1 MEDLLQHRRE
11 KDRFFAT
18 SPHSPLPPDARQGF
32 TGLRYYDPDP
42 TMAVAAPVHAPSD
55 PEPFTIHTS
64 TGDAQVWRRW
74 GVLTFAAG
82 GDTTTLT
89 LLQREGQE
97 SLFLPFRD
105 ATSGTETYP
114 AGRYIDLEPSA
125 VDRSAWTVH
134 VDFNLAYNPS
144 CAYDDRFSCPLPPPE
159 NWLTIPIRAGEKVWK
174 PS

>member
-97 SLFLPFRD
+97 SLFLPIRPG
-105 ATSGTETYP
+105 ATSTSNRPRWTGPRGRCTSTSTSPTTRP
-114 AGRYIDLEPSA
+114 APTTTGSPA
-125 VDRSAWTVH
+125 RSRRPRT
-134 VDFNLAYNPS
+134 
-144 CAYDDRFSCPLPPPE
+144 
-159 NWLTIPIRAGEKVWK
+159 G
-174 PS
+174 